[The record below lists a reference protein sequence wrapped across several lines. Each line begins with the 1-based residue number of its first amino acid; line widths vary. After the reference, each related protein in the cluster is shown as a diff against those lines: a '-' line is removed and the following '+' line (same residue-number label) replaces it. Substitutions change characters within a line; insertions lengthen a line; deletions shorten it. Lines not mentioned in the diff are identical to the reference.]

1 MISAIENAVSAFLE
15 AACVPPDRGH
25 ASGTLDEAQAILM
38 AHPELAGSNIY
49 NAAVRGDDAAVCG
62 FLAADPASATA
73 KGGPRDWDALTYLCF
88 SRYLRL
94 DPARSEGF
102 VRAAAALLD
111 AGASPNSGWFE
122 KNHQP
127 EPEWESVL
135 YGAAGVAHHEGLTR
149 LLLERGADP
158 NDGETPYHAPESHEM
173 GVLKAL
179 VESGKLNDDSLT
191 TILLR
196 KADWH
201 HYEAIRWLLE
211 RRVDPNRLTHW
222 GRTAL
227 FQAVLR
233 DNALGIIEVLLD
245 HGADPAIAGNTG
257 LGVQMPSLTSVAL
270 AARRGRGDVLD
281 ALEQRGI
288 PIALRGVDR
297 LIAACARNDADGIRS
312 ITNDETGL
320 VGALVSEGGQLL
332 AEFAG
337 NGNTPGVRNLLDLGI
352 DVAALYAQG
361 DGYFG
366 IAPNS
371 TALHV
376 AAWRARHD
384 TVRFLIDRGAPVDA
398 KDSHG
403 QTALALAVKACVDS
417 YWTSRRSPES
427 VAALLDAG
435 ASVER
440 VSYPSG
446 YLDVDTLL
454 SAAGA
459 HHS

>member
-1 MISAIENAVSAFLE
+1 MSAIDDAVSAFLE
-15 AACVPPDRGH
+15 AACVPLDRGH
-25 ASGTLDEAQAILM
+25 ASGTLDEAQAILT
-38 AHPELAGSNIY
+38 AHPEVAGSSIY
-49 NAAVRGDDAAVCG
+49 TAAVLGDDAAVRG

-73 KGGPRDWDALTYLCF
+73 KGGPRGWDALTHLCF

-102 VRAAAALLD
+102 VRAAAGLLD
-111 AGASPNSGWFE
+111 AGASANSGWFE
-122 KNHQP
+122 ENHQP
-127 EPEWESVL
+127 EPAWESVL

-158 NDGETPYHAPESHEM
+158 NDGETPYHAPESDDM

-179 VESGKLNDDSLT
+179 VESGKLNDDSLA

-196 KADWH
+196 KSDWH
-201 HYEAIRWLLE
+201 HSEAIQWLLE
-211 RRVDPNRLTHW
+211 QGVDPNRLTPW

-227 FQAVLR
+227 LQALLC

-245 HGADPAIAGNTG
+245 HGADPAISGDSG
-257 LGVQMPSLTSVAL
+257 HGRRGSSLSSVAL
-270 AARRGRGDVLD
+270 AARRGRGDVLA
-281 ALEQRGI
+281 ALERRGI
-288 PIALRGVDR
+288 PIALHGVDR
-297 LIAACARNDADGIRS
+297 LIAACARDDADAIRS
-312 ITNDETGL
+312 ITNEEPGL
-320 VGALVSEGGQLL
+320 VGALVSEGGTLL

-352 DVAALYAQG
+352 DVAALYTQG

-366 IAPNS
+366 IAPGS

-398 KDSHG
+398 KDGHG
-403 QTALALAVKACVDS
+403 RTALALAVKACVDS

-435 ASVER
+435 ALVEG

-446 YLDVDTLL
+446 YPDVDTLL
-454 SAAGA
+454 ATAGA